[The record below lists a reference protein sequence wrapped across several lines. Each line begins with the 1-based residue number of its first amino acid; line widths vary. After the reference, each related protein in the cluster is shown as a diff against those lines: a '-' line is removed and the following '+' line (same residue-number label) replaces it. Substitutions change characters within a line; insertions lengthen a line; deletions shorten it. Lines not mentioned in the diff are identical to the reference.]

1 MVLGGQVLQKLNLV
15 RMPFQVFLQDAT
27 NRALCQ
33 IEAISSSRVMRMV
46 VEVLA
51 QAFNVLF
58 RSNATKLRLILSI
71 DE

>member
-1 MVLGGQVLQKLNLV
+1 MTEIAIK
-15 RMPFQVFLQDAT
+15 T
-27 NRALCQ
+27 YRALCQ